1 MGWKSEMMGI
11 VVSVVLPL
19 LISLVP
25 FYHNMYGLAGAWC
38 WIKVNRG
45 QNCNETSIGVGY
57 QIGLFYAP
65 VVLLAILSL
74 SVSSV
79 TFFSFLKSTRARHL
93 AVNRQLQMILVKGAL
108 ALLIYPVVYNII
120 HIFPVVNRLNY
131 LVNTVPKGSQPLSWL
146 WIVHAVL
153 PPLIPLAVLG
163 SFVLQPDILK
173 KIRHERADHAAQ
185 GVELQ
190 ELKRHTDTTL
200 NSDAGGQKQSTT
212 IATEYEVTGDNIC
225 SDYQERPLI
234 IRSVRP
240 EGQKPPS

>member
-1 MGWKSEMMGI
+1 
-11 VVSVVLPL
+11 
-19 LISLVP
+19 
-25 FYHNMYGLAGAWC
+25 
-38 WIKVNRG
+38 
-45 QNCNETSIGVGY
+45 VGY

-65 VVLLAILSL
+65 VVLLAVLSL

-79 TFFSFLKSTRARHL
+79 TFLSFLKSTRTRHL

-120 HIFPVVNRLNY
+120 HIFPVMNRLNY
-131 LVNTVPKGSQPLSWL
+131 LVNTVPKGSQPSSWL

-185 GVELQ
+185 EFEFQ
-190 ELKRHTDTTL
+190 ALKRPADTTL
-200 NSDAGGQKQSTT
+200 NSDAAGQKQSTT
-212 IATEYEVTGDNIC
+212 IATEYEVTGDNVC
-225 SDYQERPLI
+225 SDYQERPSNYQEWKARRTEAAIVARLLQG
-234 IRSVRP
+234 SPTTP
-240 EGQKPPS
+240 E